1 MRQDTVMLRRIP
13 VVLTACLLLGFAVS
27 LASRLADTLPATL
40 TDREFWSLTQQ
51 LSEPNGYFVS
61 RSGSPDNLLSNE
73 MQISTVAAALAKQ
86 VAPSG
91 VYLGVGP
98 EQNFTYVAAIRP
110 RIAFVTDIRRGN
122 LDLHLLYKALF
133 EISANRSE
141 FVARLF
147 SRTLAAA
154 PPRTTSAAQ
163 LMTAYSSARPVDET
177 TFAGNLKTIVDLL
190 TNKHG
195 FALTS
200 DDRTN
205 LEHAYRA
212 FYQFGPEID
221 YTSSING
228 RTGQFRN
235 YATLMASV
243 DSQSGKERGY
253 LASEDNFALI
263 KTMESR
269 NLIVPVVGD
278 FAGQKAL
285 RAIGTWL
292 KAHGATVSVF
302 YVSNVED
309 YLERNHMWPA
319 FCANVAAMPLDRSS
333 IFIRPNRGGS
343 SFSPIAAETAA
354 CPSK

>member
-1 MRQDTVMLRRIP
+1 MNVSLRR
-13 VVLTACLLLGFAVS
+13 VVIAGAIAAARLPS
-27 LASRLADTLPATL
+27 LSAQSSSLPSRLSDSA
-40 TDREFWSLTQQ
+40 FWNLFSTM
-51 LSEPNGYFVS
+51 SEGG
-61 RSGSPDNLLSNE
+61 GSFPSENFISNE
-73 MQISTVAAALAKQ
+73 RTYQHPIPYLERRVR
-86 VAPSG
+86 PG
-91 VYLGVGP
+91 DVYLGVGP
-98 EQNFTYVAAIRP
+98 EQNFTYVAAVKP

-133 EISANRSE
+133 EMSANRTE

-147 SRTLAAA
+147 SRNLV
-154 PPRTTSAAQ
+154 PSLPRTASAAQ
-163 LMTAYSSARPVDET
+163 LMAAYSGARPVDET
-177 TFAGNLKTIVDLL
+177 TFAGNLKTIIDLL

-195 FALTS
+195 LALTS
-200 DDRTN
+200 DDRLN

-243 DSQSGKERGY
+243 DGQSGKERGY
-253 LASEDNFALI
+253 LANDDNFAFV
-263 KTMESR
+263 KTMESK

-285 RAIGTWL
+285 RAIGAWL
-292 KAHGATVSVF
+292 KARGATVSVF

-309 YLERNHMWPA
+309 YLERNGVWPA
-319 FCANVAAMPLDRSS
+319 FCANAATLPLDRSS
-333 IFIRPNRGGS
+333 IFIRPNRSGS
-343 SFSPIAAETAA
+343 SFSPIAAEIAA
-354 CPSK
+354 CAGK